1 MEENQSMSQAFVI
14 TNPMIA
20 ANKSAEVTLS
30 KFLRVMNAVYDNI
43 TVIGGNISL
52 EKDLDHISIKSFQIN
67 RAKRKSKRMFDI
79 IALQSKMA
87 KMTYSIIYRGAHVYF
102 WVGDKM
108 ILPYIIGKLKKADIR
123 YFIYGNVLKEGNPS
137 LFTKASAKLIAFM
150 ANHADSVCVES
161 NHVMREWDRMI
172 YNKKVREIH
181 LYTETGEF
189 TPADQRENIIGMLCR
204 LTQGKHVL
212 ESIQAFAEVRKKNP
226 QYRMEIIGSGRQE
239 NECKEL
245 IQSLQAESYIRMLG
259 WINHDQIIERTRK
272 WKYLLFPSDTEG
284 MPNSVLEMMGQG
296 IPVIA
301 SPVGGIPDIIR
312 DGHNGW
318 ILRSCTKKEIEMCI
332 TKVIMDARYE
342 AEAYAAMET
351 IERKYTLLSATKQA
365 VSQCKLYGYE

>member
-1 MEENQSMSQAFVI
+1 MSQAFVI

-30 KFLRVMNAVYDNI
+30 KFLRVMAAVYDDI

-67 RAKRKSKRMFDI
+67 RAQKKVKRIFDI
-79 IALQSKMA
+79 VGLQIKMA
-87 KMTYSIIYRGAHVYF
+87 KAIYNLVEEGVHIYF

-108 ILPYIIGKLKKADIR
+108 ILPYLVGKWKKADIR

-137 LFTKASAKLIAFM
+137 LFTKTSAKLIAFM

-161 NHVMREWDRMI
+161 NHIMREWDGMI
-172 YNKKVREIH
+172 YNKKIREIH
-181 LYTETGEF
+181 LYTVTGEF
-189 TPADQRENIIGMLCR
+189 TPVDQRENIIGMLCR

-239 NECKEL
+239 DECKEL
-245 IQSLQAESYIRMLG
+245 IRSLQAESYIQMLG

-296 IPVIA
+296 IPAIA

-318 ILRSCTKKEIEMCI
+318 IIPGHSAQTIAKQIL
-332 TKVIMDARYE
+332 KVIECDNLRDTALR
-342 AEAYAAMET
+342 AKIT
-351 IERKYTLLSATKQA
+351 IANGYTLGAARLTAITSCSEVEEEQ
-365 VSQCKLYGYE
+365 